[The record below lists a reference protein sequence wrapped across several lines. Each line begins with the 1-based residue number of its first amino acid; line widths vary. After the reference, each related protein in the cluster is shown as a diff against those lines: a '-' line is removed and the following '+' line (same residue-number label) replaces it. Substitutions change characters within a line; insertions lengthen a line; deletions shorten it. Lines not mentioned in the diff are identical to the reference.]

1 MSTHTI
7 DIVFLNMLFVVTF
20 THDEDHC
27 ELNKLLHKDE
37 DILPLFEEDSDTLQE
52 IESKCIDYMKWLG
65 VEA

>member
-20 THDEDHC
+20 AHDEDHC
-27 ELNKLLHKDE
+27 ETKKLLHKDE
-37 DILPLFEEDSDTLQE
+37 DILPLFEEDGDILQE
-52 IESKCIDYMKWLG
+52 IEAKCMDYMKRLG